1 MTEYAASS
9 SVGSRKWLA
18 IGLHGVFLVL
28 IVLGVARAGTVAAL
42 AAGSVIG
49 VWYLVGVLA
58 RSRHDERLGAMWLA
72 VLTALWAGASFLVT
86 ADFVW
91 LAFPLFFLYL
101 FMLPARAGLV
111 SVLGALGLAIG
122 ALAVDGGLEVAEV
135 IGPAVGAV
143 VAVISAW
150 SYKALSEEHRRTQDL
165 LAELGATRGLLAEAE
180 RESGALDE
188 RRRLAR
194 EVHDTIAQGLS
205 SIILLSRAAKLSPGD
220 GQARIQEIEGIAQ
233 DNLDDARRIVA
244 ALSPTELDDDPLP
257 QAIERVTGKAAD
269 TAGIESKFTVN
280 GDARR
285 ISLDSEVVLLRIAQ
299 EALANVGAH
308 SSARR
313 VDVTLTYGADDT
325 TLEVADDGIG
335 FDSARIDRT
344 SDSGYGLQVMEERVS
359 EVKGTL
365 SVESHT
371 GKGTVVAASIPKM
384 DA

>member
-18 IGLHGVFLVL
+18 IGLHGIFLVL

-49 VWYLVGVLA
+49 VWYLVGVFA

>member
-18 IGLHGVFLVL
+18 IGLHGIFLVL

-49 VWYLVGVLA
+49 VWYLVGVFA

-111 SVLGALGLAIG
+111 SVLGALGIAIG
-122 ALAVDGGLEVAEV
+122 ALAVDGGLEIAEV
-135 IGPAVGAV
+135 LGPAVGAV
-143 VAVISAW
+143 VAVISAS
-150 SYKALSEEHRRTQDL
+150 SYKGLSEEHRRTQDL
-165 LAELGATRGLLAEAE
+165 LAELEATRGLLAEAE

-188 RRRLAR
+188 RRRIAR

-220 GQARIQEIEGIAQ
+220 ELARIQEIEGIAQ
-233 DNLDDARRIVA
+233 DNLDEARRIVA
-244 ALSPTELDDDPLP
+244 ALNPTELDDDPLP
-257 QAIERVTGKAAD
+257 QAIERVTGRAAD
-269 TAGIESKFTVN
+269 SAGIESKFIVH
-280 GDARR
+280 GDSRR

-313 VDVTLTYGADDT
+313 VDVTLTYGANGT

-335 FDSARIDRT
+335 FDSARINRT
-344 SDSGYGLQVMEERVS
+344 NDSGFGLQVMEERVS

-371 GKGTVVAASIPKM
+371 GNGTVVAASIPRM